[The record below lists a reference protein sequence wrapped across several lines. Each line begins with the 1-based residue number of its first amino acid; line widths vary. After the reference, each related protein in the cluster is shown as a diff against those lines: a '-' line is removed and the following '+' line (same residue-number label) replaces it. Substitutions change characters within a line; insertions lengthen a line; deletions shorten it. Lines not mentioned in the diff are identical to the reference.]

1 MRCVSNDESLARRA
15 DAARSAA
22 RDLDAAGGIVGQVD
36 IAERW
41 GVAES
46 TVREHVARPDFPA
59 VYANIGSRPVWLA
72 AEIDLWR
79 SRRPRAGR

>member
-1 MRCVSNDESLARRA
+1 MRSVSNDGSLARRA
-15 DAARSAA
+15 DAARNAA

-41 GVAES
+41 GVADS

-59 VYANIGSRPVWLA
+59 VYAYIGRRPVWLS
-72 AEIDLWR
+72 AEVDLWR